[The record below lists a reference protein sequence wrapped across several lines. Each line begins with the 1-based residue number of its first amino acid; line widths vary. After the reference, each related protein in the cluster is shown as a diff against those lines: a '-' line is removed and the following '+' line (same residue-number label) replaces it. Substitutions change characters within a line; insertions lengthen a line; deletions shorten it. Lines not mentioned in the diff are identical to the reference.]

1 MTTHQTNAAP
11 QLNFD
16 SVIRNLI
23 DLIFDETVGISD
35 LKNARQKNQYALLY
49 FKHERIP
56 RLHDEIECFQS
67 KPIRRPQDFHR

>member
-23 DLIFDETVGISD
+23 DLIFDETVVSGP
-35 LKNARQKNQYALLY
+35 A
-49 FKHERIP
+49 F
-56 RLHDEIECFQS
+56 
-67 KPIRRPQDFHR
+67 

>member
-23 DLIFDETVGISD
+23 DLIFDETVGV
-35 LKNARQKNQYALLY
+35 KTKY
-49 FKHERIP
+49 
-56 RLHDEIECFQS
+56 
-67 KPIRRPQDFHR
+67 RR

>member
-23 DLIFDETVGISD
+23 DLIFDETVASIQG
-35 LKNARQKNQYALLY
+35 AVT
-49 FKHERIP
+49 E
-56 RLHDEIECFQS
+56 
-67 KPIRRPQDFHR
+67 

>member
-23 DLIFDETVGISD
+23 DLIFDETVCKTG
-35 LKNARQKNQYALLY
+35 YLLQR
-49 FKHERIP
+49 EVWI
-56 RLHDEIECFQS
+56 
-67 KPIRRPQDFHR
+67 